1 MEKIKISLFFK
12 DSEFNRPSWLFKC
25 EIYQDE
31 KKSIEKLRRRQT
43 FKSQQRYVIILERSI
58 LGLWAMLLHYEIRWY
73 YVKYLDWIY
82 IIRENISTQPQYKV
96 RWVGDI
102 SLKLLTRFCPRIQI
116 YYVFFLS
123 LGEPSMIV
131 TNNPGITYHS

>member
-1 MEKIKISLFFK
+1 
-12 DSEFNRPSWLFKC
+12 
-25 EIYQDE
+25 
-31 KKSIEKLRRRQT
+31 
-43 FKSQQRYVIILERSI
+43 
-58 LGLWAMLLHYEIRWY
+58 MLLQYEIRWY

-96 RWVGDI
+96 RWVGNI
-102 SLKLLTRFCPRIQI
+102 FLKYLTRFCPRIQI